1 MRVYIFYRHF
11 LDLDS
16 QQVHLG
22 GIENYILALSELLLH
37 HQVNVTVVQLAKHDV
52 TLDYRGIRIQGVHAK
67 GYSGN
72 RKKFALWR
80 AVQAQVDRSR
90 DLLIFATDS
99 YFLPTDCRS
108 IAIQHG
114 ISWDKPGKGVGIK
127 SAVKAW
133 LNQRKYLSYVHHC
146 QHLVCVDHN
155 FINWYRTLRDIT
167 PDQHWQVITNFAAQS
182 ASRDEVVA
190 KWQAP
195 QARLLIARRFV
206 EYRGI
211 IPAMA
216 VAKALLQRFDQL
228 HVSFAGEG
236 PLQPLLEQQFRDEP
250 RVQLFRYTPDQS
262 LAVHLAHHYVLLPS
276 IGSEGTSLSLLEAMA
291 AGCAVV
297 TTNVGGL
304 SNIVLDGHNGHICM
318 PTVAALTEQLAQLIA
333 APDAAAQRALT
344 AHQTVQDSFSKPQW
358 QQQWWRYIQH
368 VMASP
373 V

>member
-22 GIENYILALSELLLH
+22 GIENYILALSELLL
-37 HQVNVTVVQLAKHDV
+37 QQNVSVTVVQLATHDV
-52 TLDYRGIRIQGVHAK
+52 TLEYRGIRIQGVNAK

-72 RKKFALWR
+72 RKKLALWR

-99 YFLPTDCRS
+99 YFVPTDCRS

-133 LNQRKYLSYVHHC
+133 LNQRKYLGYVEHC
-146 QHLVCVDHN
+146 RHLVCVDHN
-155 FINWYRTLRDIT
+155 FINWYRTLRDIA
-167 PDQHWQVITNFAAQS
+167 PHQHWQVITNFAAQS
-182 ASRDEVVA
+182 ACRDDVIA

-195 QARLLIARRFV
+195 KANLLIARRFV

-211 IPAMA
+211 MPAIA
-216 VAKALLQRFDQL
+216 VATALLQRFAHLQ
-228 HVSFAGEG
+228 VSFAGEG
-236 PLQPLLEQQFRDEP
+236 PLQSHIEQHFSGEP
-250 RVQLFRYTPDQS
+250 RVKLFRYTPEQS

-297 TTNVGGL
+297 STNVGGL
-304 SNIVLDGHNGHICM
+304 SNIVLDGHNGHLCM
-318 PTVAALTEQLAQLIA
+318 PTVEALTEQLAQLIA
-333 APDAAAQRALT
+333 TPDEAARLALT
-344 AHQTVQDSFSKPQW
+344 AHQTVQDSFSNTTW
-358 QQQWWRYIQH
+358 QQQWWRYIQQ

-373 V
+373 A